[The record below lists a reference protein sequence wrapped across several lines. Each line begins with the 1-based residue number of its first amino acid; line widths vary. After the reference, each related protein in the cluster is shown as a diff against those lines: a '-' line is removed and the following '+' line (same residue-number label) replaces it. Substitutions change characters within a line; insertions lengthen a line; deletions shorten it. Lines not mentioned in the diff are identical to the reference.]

1 MVNFFVILKT
11 KSSEEDLCEEDL
23 SLDLG
28 DTDAGV
34 SPPLAGGLW
43 T

>member
-1 MVNFFVILKT
+1 MVEFSVILKT
-11 KSSEEDLCEEDL
+11 KSTEEDLCERDL

-28 DTDAGV
+28 DTDAAV